1 MDWDRILHLNK
12 LPSHPKLLVI
22 GGPPRCGKSTLAHE
36 VMLTY
41 GIDVVSGD
49 AIRRV
54 LASTGMS
61 FLPIAPDTWAT
72 DASGFVQACRDRDSK
87 VAHACSA
94 YSEQMLSHYKSNI
107 VE

>member
-12 LPSHPKLLVI
+12 LPSHPKLLII

-36 VMLTY
+36 IMLTY
-41 GIDVVSGD
+41 GIDAVSGD

-61 FLPIAPDTWAT
+61 FLPIDPDTWAT
-72 DASGFVQACRDRDSK
+72 DTSGFLCK
-87 VAHACSA
+87 
-94 YSEQMLSHYKSNI
+94 L
-107 VE
+107 VETGIQKLLVLVRYMPNKCFLIARAS